1 MVEIDKKLELLE
13 RDVSDI
19 RQHITAI
26 EKEDMTGAVSI
37 GSPKGLRD
45 VDPSAH
51 LEEYRAKLA
60 AAEERLKV
68 YKAKVA
74 ASHEAEGH

>member
-1 MVEIDKKLELLE
+1 MASFTVLLSRNWERRMIEIDKKLELLE

-19 RQHITAI
+19 RHHIMAI

-51 LEEYRAKLA
+51 LEEYRA
-60 AAEERLKV
+60 
-68 YKAKVA
+68 
-74 ASHEAEGH
+74 SW